1 MPCLSGREF
10 REEPQMRQNFRAS
23 RMSLFI
29 AEVCVCVAGGVP
41 SLRCEKKREKGKRIL

>member
-1 MPCLSGREF
+1 MPCLSGRGF

-29 AEVCVCVAGGVP
+29 AEGGGA
-41 SLRCEKKREKGKRIL
+41 SLRCGKKREKGKRIL